1 MSNQNIDS
9 ILPQGEALR
18 TYLAQPYIGA
28 GDIKTVLRNRGVFI
42 NTQEKEQTI
51 PALSLSLIRPSEFS
65 QLQLAYTT
73 KEDNPK
79 ITTQT
84 IKWQGQETL
93 LDSIPDSIDANRLLD
108 LDFKNFKVLGT
119 PNFYPV
125 NKDLDTIRMDYLLER
140 VDRSK
145 SWADS
150 HKTFKGSIEIKKNKA
165 KNELIIISTHTAPE
179 TRTTN
184 KAISNHLVSHF
195 KSVKQIDESEAV
207 TSIRFCDFTN
217 TNRFQYLLGLTQYSR
232 LVAISF
238 IEVVDIG
245 IAPDPDNLL
254 PTDLG
259 WMKEK
264 IRNLDMKGFNLEHS
278 DFLSNVSY
286 RPSLFLHRL
295 DAKFRFST
303 SGLDGNC
310 VISLGFPEFSAGQ
323 SKDSEIELRIKQITF
338 DNSGKPIDKNEA
350 KETILKEL
358 ESEKIET
365 FKTLSIPRQPSM
377 RQSAT

>member
-18 TYLAQPYIGA
+18 TYLAQPYIGS
-28 GDIKTVLRNRGVFI
+28 GDIKAVLRNRGVFI

-51 PALSLSLIRPSEFS
+51 PALTLSLIRPSEFS

-93 LDSIPDSIDANRLLD
+93 LDSTPDSIDVNKLLD
-108 LDFKNFKVLGT
+108 LDFKNFKVLGA

-150 HKTFKGSIEIKKNKA
+150 HKTFKGSIEIKKNKD

-179 TRTTN
+179 TRATN
-184 KAISNHLVSHF
+184 QAVSKHLVSHF

-217 TNRFQYLLGLTQYSR
+217 ENRFKYLLGLTQYGR
-232 LVAISF
+232 LVAVSF
-238 IEVVDIG
+238 IEIVDMG

-254 PTDLG
+254 PADLS

-278 DFLSNVSY
+278 DFLSNASY

-303 SGLDGNC
+303 SGLDGDC
-310 VISLGFPEFSAGQ
+310 VISLGFPEFSVGQ
-323 SKDSEIELRIKQITF
+323 NKDSEIELRIKQISF
-338 DNSGKPIDKNEA
+338 DNSGRSIDKNEA

-365 FKTLSIPRQPSM
+365 FKTLSIPRQPLL
-377 RQSAT
+377 Q